1 MSVRTRLSSV
11 VVGRTL
17 SGWHST
23 PPVGFPPCPSPT
35 PTGTGLG
42 RARVSGCASGPEANK
57 PRRRRCD
64 VFMIGAVWP
73 RGQPASHISTTRIES
88 WSWLVLGADR
98 PGALDRRAGL
108 GDISLQEA
116 HGEVSER
123 LMELVSKTSVHA
135 SVPGV
140 RIPPSPFLLTGKPQA
155 LDVRGLAAFSRF
167 RPLRP
172 ARGRGI
178 LPRAASASSMA
189 SNV

>member
-1 MSVRTRLSSV
+1 MDWLLLERHSEPLRSRLPTSGTPDDASRGYCLGTAQGIIREEALPAAYPPRGSSRGCV
-11 VVGRTL
+11 WSLG
-17 SGWHST
+17 
-23 PPVGFPPCPSPT
+23 
-35 PTGTGLG
+35 PTG
-42 RARVSGCASGPEANK
+42 R
-57 PRRRRCD
+57 
-64 VFMIGAVWP
+64 
-73 RGQPASHISTTRIES
+73 
-88 WSWLVLGADR
+88 
-98 PGALDRRAGL
+98 GALDRRAGL

-167 RPLRP
+167 RPLHP